1 MHHTRPVRR
10 LLAAAALCVLAACA
24 SVDPKPSGP
33 YVRQGPFPAP
43 ENLRAPVE
51 FWKQVYG
58 SWSLGQYA
66 LHDERYLDLVYEIV
80 DLPGGAREGLSTDD
94 KSVLRARRDGL
105 QAQLRELERKQLAG
119 ESLNADEKRL
129 RERIVA
135 SSAGEAGVIGAAE
148 RLRAQRGIRE
158 RFARGLEI
166 GARYDQRFR
175 EIFQSAGVPEDLAY
189 LPHVESSFQAS
200 ARSSVG
206 AAGIF
211 QFMPSTAKSYMV
223 VHTAT
228 DERLDPLV
236 AAQGAARYL
245 ADAYSR
251 LGDWGLAITSYNHGV
266 GGLAKARSLHGADI
280 GRIVWDYDGK
290 AFGFASRN
298 FYAQFLAARELAGRT
313 VVTPAR
319 GIQVPR
325 ENVVLDHPTSAP
337 HLASYYG
344 LSVEQLS
351 ALNPGWSPAALGG
364 RAMLPAGA
372 TVWVPDQTLARL
384 AAAGQPAT
392 PAELIAM
399 ADPPRAAAAPAR
411 KRGVR

>member
-1 MHHTRPVRR
+1 MRHTGLARR
-10 LLAAAALCVLAACA
+10 VLAATALCVLAACA
-24 SVDPKPSGP
+24 SVDPAPSGP

-43 ENLRAPVE
+43 ESLRAPVE
-51 FWKQVYG
+51 FWKHVYAT
-58 SWSLGQYA
+58 WSLGQYA
-66 LHDERYLDLVYEIV
+66 LHDDRYLDLVYEIV
-80 DLPGGAREGLSTDD
+80 DLPGGAREGLGSDD
-94 KSVLRARRDGL
+94 KSVLRAHRDGL
-105 QAQLRELERKQLAG
+105 EARLRELERKQLAG
-119 ESLNADEKRL
+119 ESIDAEEKRL
-129 RERIVA
+129 RAKIVA
-135 SSAGEAGVIGAAE
+135 SSAGEAGVIGAAD

-175 EIFQSAGVPEDLAY
+175 EIFRSAGVPEDLAY

-211 QFMPSTAKSYMV
+211 QFMPTTAKSYMV
-223 VHTAT
+223 VHSAT
-228 DERLDPLV
+228 DERLDPQV

-245 ADAYSR
+245 ADAYGR

-266 GGLAKARSLHGADI
+266 GGLAKARSAHGTDI
-280 GRIVWDYDGK
+280 GQIVWSYDGK

-319 GIQVPR
+319 GIPVPA
-325 ENVVLDHPTSAP
+325 EHVVLDHPTSAP

-344 LSVEQLS
+344 LPVEQLS
-351 ALNPGWSPAALGG
+351 ALNPAWSAAALGG

-372 TVWVPDQTLARL
+372 TVWVPDNTLARL
-384 AAAGQPAT
+384 AAAGQSST
-392 PAELIAM
+392 PPELIAM
-399 ADPPRAAAAPAR
+399 ADSPRTAAPAR

>member
-1 MHHTRPVRR
+1 MRHSSLVRR
-10 LLAAAALCVLAACA
+10 TLAATLLSVLAACA
-24 SVDPKPSGP
+24 SVEPQRPGGP
-33 YVRQGPFPAP
+33 YVRSGPFPAP
-43 ENLRAPVE
+43 ESLRAPVE
-51 FWKQVYG
+51 FWKNVYSTWG
-58 SWSLGQYA
+58 LGQYA
-66 LHDERYLDLVYEIV
+66 LHDERYLDLVYEVV
-80 DLPGGAREGLSTDD
+80 DIPGGGREGLTAED
-94 KSVLRARRDGL
+94 KSVLRAHRDGL
-105 QAQLRELERKQLAG
+105 EAQLRELERKQLAS
-119 ESLNADEKRL
+119 ETLNADEKRL
-129 RERIVA
+129 RAKIVA
-135 SSAGEAGVIGAAE
+135 SSAGEAGVIGAAD

-158 RFARGLEI
+158 RFARGMEI
-166 GARYDQRFR
+166 GARYDGRFR
-175 EIFQSAGVPEDLAY
+175 QIFREAGVPEDLAY

-211 QFMPSTAKSYMV
+211 QFMPGTAKNYMV
-223 VHTAT
+223 VHPAT

-266 GGLAKARSLHGADI
+266 GGLAKARAQVGPDI
-280 GRIVWDYDGK
+280 GNVVWSYSGP

-319 GIQVPR
+319 GVTVPNER
-325 ENVVLDHPTSAP
+325 IVLDHPTSAP

-344 LSVEQLS
+344 LPVEQLS
-351 ALNPGWSPAALGG
+351 MLNPGWSPAALNG

-372 TVWVPDQTLARL
+372 TVWVPDNTLARL
-384 AAAGQPAT
+384 AAAGQSTT
-392 PAELIAM
+392 PPELIAM
-399 ADPPRAAAAPAR
+399 ADTPRTAAPAR